1 MKISGRFVGSE
12 ATTVYLE
19 QTTPLATSI
28 IDSALLDKEGGYGF
42 LLKEATPT
50 PTLYNLLYNGTR
62 IPLLLAGGDR
72 VTVSAV
78 GSVLRN
84 YTVDGDAE

>member
-1 MKISGRFVGSE
+1 MNRLTFCVLFAAALVMSGCHSSKVKISGRFVGSE

-42 LLKEATPT
+42 LLKETPPT
-50 PTLYNLLYNGTR
+50 PTLYNLLYNW
-62 IPLLLAGGDR
+62 R
-72 VTVSAV
+72 V
-78 GSVLRN
+78 
-84 YTVDGDAE
+84 